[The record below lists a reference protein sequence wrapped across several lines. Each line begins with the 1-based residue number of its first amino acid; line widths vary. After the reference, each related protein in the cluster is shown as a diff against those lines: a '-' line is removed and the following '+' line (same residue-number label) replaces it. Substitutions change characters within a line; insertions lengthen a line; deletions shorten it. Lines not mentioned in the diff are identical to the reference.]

1 MSWGASATLWILPFA
16 LLAAACMSPKG
27 PDADA
32 KANVELLREMRQ
44 DQEARQSAIEPIA
57 ENPAPTFEGR
67 LLEGDTLR
75 DSGEAGR
82 ALWTYL
88 QAARLAPENP
98 TPVMRIA
105 SLHLSGDP
113 ERSAEIFRALLKRY
127 PKSPD
132 AYTGLGL
139 ALLAQDNRSGAEE
152 MLRFA
157 VEKDPRHAAALNAL
171 GVILDQTGRHAEA
184 RSFLDEAFG
193 VQPRNYVPLNNL
205 GRSYLA
211 TGQLAAAQAVLER
224 AAQLEARDPAVWNN
238 LGIALGRLGR
248 DQAALEAF
256 RRAGS
261 EQAAL
266 NNLGYAAFLSADYD
280 RALHWYER
288 ALLENGALAPEI
300 RANLLAL
307 EAARNKG
314 GAAQEPVSPR

>member
-1 MSWGASATLWILPFA
+1 MSSGLRATRWILPLA
-16 LLAAACMSPKG
+16 LLAAACVSPRG
-27 PDADA
+27 PEADA

-44 DQEARQSAIEPIA
+44 DQEARQSAVEPIA
-57 ENPAPTFEGR
+57 DDPAPTFEGR

-82 ALWTYL
+82 ALWIYL
-88 QAARLAPENP
+88 QAARLKPEDP
-98 TPVMRIA
+98 TPVLRIA
-105 SLHLSGDP
+105 SLHLSADP

-127 PKSPD
+127 PKSAD

-139 ALLAQDNRSGAEE
+139 ALLAQGNRAGAEE

-157 VEKDPRHAAALNAL
+157 VEKDPRQAAALNAL
-171 GVILDQTGRHAEA
+171 GVILDQAGRYAEA
-184 RSFLDEAFG
+184 RAFLNDASG

-211 TGQLAAAQAVLER
+211 GGELAAAQSVLER
-224 AAQLEARDPAVWNN
+224 AVQLEARDPAVWNN
-238 LGIALGRLGR
+238 LGLALGRLGR

-266 NNLGYAAFLSADYD
+266 NNLGYAAFLSHDYD

-288 ALLENGALAPEI
+288 ALLEDGTLASEV

-307 EAARNKG
+307 EAARSKG
-314 GAAQEPVSPR
+314 GAKPEAAPTP